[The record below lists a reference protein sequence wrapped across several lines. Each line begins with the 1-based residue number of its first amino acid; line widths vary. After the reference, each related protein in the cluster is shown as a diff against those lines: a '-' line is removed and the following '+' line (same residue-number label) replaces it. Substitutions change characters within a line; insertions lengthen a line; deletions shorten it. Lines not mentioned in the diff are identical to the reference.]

1 MIYVDGMNGVA
12 EHIETLQWLYSLL
25 SSKVGPFEDG
35 GFKTVKVSSIR
46 RNKAACRLV
55 RAQQSAALA
64 LDIPISQVG
73 PWILHRKI
81 EVCIIF
87 LIQLRTHD
95 MYHLPP
101 MTPSCEE
108 EWSQLLPKENNQWLV
123 STSRYQGS
131 NKLLQLLTT

>member
-1 MIYVDGMNGVA
+1 M
-12 EHIETLQWLYSLL
+12 
-25 SSKVGPFEDG
+25 
-35 GFKTVKVSSIR
+35 KVSSIR

-81 EVCIIF
+81 EVRIIS

-95 MYHLPP
+95 MYHLTS

-108 EWSQLLPKENNQWLV
+108 EWSQLLPKGNNQWLV

-131 NKLLQLLTT
+131 NKLLQLLKTYLIESQPRLTRMSVCTSRKNMHQKKKIVHVKFSPG